1 MIDCVLIRF
10 RRRRAVSMIVG
21 GAIILALLLTVLGTM
36 VYVSQQYDQYQQ
48 LANRMAQ
55 YHQQQGLENLV
66 ANYPGLTANPAWSGC
81 GGCNMYDMS
90 LSNLGGVG
98 VQIVAI
104 YITSTGSGCTSLCV
118 LRPSSSSTS
127 YAYQPSTQFLN
138 AGEINHAVLLFL
150 PSTVTLPGSV
160 PGSNTVLIVTSR
172 GNEFSFEWPFL
183 VQVGGQSTSAFSAG
197 TMKAAYTCYPSGT
210 NCGVGLGYDSS
221 YEPGLGGTGTSATGY
236 CHYESATSTV
246 TNQRPQKFTGI
257 SVGGTLVPS
266 EAGAGNM
273 WFVNSW
279 LTTQIFCTAAVNTTG
294 GGINCATE
302 TSTSSADNETTLY
315 LYVNVTNTGTTPY
328 SPVAGSLDLTWYG
341 SNHID
346 GTWIGMYYNNAFV
359 APNAAS
365 PPSVPCAT
373 CGSSSPD
380 FFYGIFRVTQLE
392 LDVGSGGTWPPPGG
406 GNVFFFGSLSL
417 TNNLITGFST
427 TTTPFVG
434 GTALSSG
441 LWIRTSC

>member
-1 MIDCVLIRF
+1 M
-10 RRRRAVSMIVG
+10 AV
-21 GAIILALLLTVLGTM
+21 
-36 VYVSQQYDQYQQ
+36 
-48 LANRMAQ
+48 
-55 YHQQQGLENLV
+55 
-66 ANYPGLTANPAWSGC
+66 
-81 GGCNMYDMS
+81 
-90 LSNLGGVG
+90 
-98 VQIVAI
+98 
-104 YITSTGSGCTSLCV
+104 YITSTGPSGQGCNPKLCV
-118 LRPSSSSTS
+118 LNPSSSSTS
-127 YAYQPSTQFLN
+127 YAFKQSNQFLN
-138 AGEINHAVLLFL
+138 AGETNHAVLLYL
-150 PSTVTLPGSV
+150 PSTVQLPSTV
-160 PGSNTVLIVTSR
+160 PATNTILVVTSR
-172 GNEFSFEWPFL
+172 GNQFSFQWPF
-183 VQVGGQSTSAFSAG
+183 QIQIGGQSTSAFSAG
-197 TMKAAYTCYPSGT
+197 IMKVAYQCSSSSPYP
-210 NCGVGLGYDSS
+210 CGLTTGYDSKK
-221 YEPGLGGTGTSATGY
+221 EPGITGTSATGY

-266 EAGAGNM
+266 EAGAGNL

-279 LTTQIFCTAAVNTTG
+279 LTTEIFCTAAINTNG

-359 APNAAS
+359 ASNAAS